1 MATIKLGNAL
11 TNGLKSS
18 QSAQQFSKGVSALR
32 YKKLLL
38 VCKESKLTR
47 FQNKGIAMSEYI
59 KKNYKQSM

>member
-11 TNGLKSS
+11 NGIKSS
-18 QSAQQFSKGVSALR
+18 QSAQQFAKGVSALR

-47 FQNKGIAMSEYI
+47 FQNKGIIMSDYI
-59 KKNYKQSM
+59 EKNYKQSM